1 MRRSGSTMRRRL
13 VRIFDRG
20 RETIDQEGIRS
31 ALHRA
36 GRTIGELERKG
47 IPDVLRKIW
56 EDVRDMY
63 ALLRDSLAGRYSV
76 PFRTIAAIAVTL
88 LYLANPLDLIPD
100 FIPGVGYIDDVFIVT
115 LCLRFIATDLQA
127 YRRWRSKQE
136 GAEGS

>member
-1 MRRSGSTMRRRL
+1 MRRRL